1 MSTQGQRGFTLIELL
16 VVTSIIGILASIAIP
31 EFASYRA
38 RGFDSKVMA
47 AVRHAATGEEAYYAT
62 NQSYTGN
69 IAQLDGI
76 VPGDVSVT
84 ISAGNSGDLSKS
96 FRVHGS
102 HPQAAHEFDWISD
115 PIPGDSNF
123 IMD

>member
-1 MSTQGQRGFTLIELL
+1 M
-16 VVTSIIGILASIAIP
+16 
-31 EFASYRA
+31 
-38 RGFDSKVMA
+38 
-47 AVRHAATGEEAYYAT
+47 RHAATGEEAYYAT
-62 NQSYTGN
+62 HQGYTDN

-84 ISAGNSGDLSKS
+84 LSAGNSGDLNSS

-115 PIPGDSNF
+115 PTPGDSNF
-123 IMD
+123 ITD